1 VIYIKT
7 FLQKLNKKAESFS
20 DLISHW
26 FGQPLFLLI
35 HAIWWAGW
43 MIGGVEP
50 YPFGLLTLIV
60 SLEAILLSGLILN
73 SSNRAANED
82 RQMMDRDYVLEKD
95 TNQVVDR
102 LYDELQ
108 DIKAIFYSDQSDCEE

>member
-1 VIYIKT
+1 
-7 FLQKLNKKAESFS
+7 
-20 DLISHW
+20 
-26 FGQPLFLLI
+26 
-35 HAIWWAGW
+35 
-43 MIGGVEP
+43 MIFKVEP

-73 SSNRAANED
+73 SSNRAAYED
-82 RQMMDRDYVLEKD
+82 RRMMDRDYILEKD

-108 DIKAIFYSDQSDCEE
+108 DIKTIFYSDHPERDEE

>member
-1 VIYIKT
+1 
-7 FLQKLNKKAESFS
+7 
-20 DLISHW
+20 
-26 FGQPLFLLI
+26 
-35 HAIWWAGW
+35 
-43 MIGGVEP
+43 MIMGVEP

-73 SSNRAANED
+73 SSNRAASED
-82 RQMMDRDYVLEKD
+82 RRMMNRDYILEKD

-108 DIKAIFYSDQSDCEE
+108 DIKSIFYSECPTEDTEN